1 MILLNTVAVW
11 LPIFAIFFISLILKN
26 LDEKKFFIFRTLLF
40 ISTFISGIV
49 KQIYAILTGYQLWYL
64 PLHFSSTFYVSVAL
78 SIFAPPKVKRWAN
91 AVLFIGGTIMLTM
104 ILFAP
109 NAVLGDL
116 TKIFS
121 SPITFHGYFYHI
133 IVIFQY
139 FLIIA
144 KREYHA
150 RNYDFLIFCTF
161 VLTWA
166 IIAVPFAFKFNA
178 NYMGIIK
185 PFIPFFQRLLQYY
198 GYPVYLLTY
207 FLCVYTISF
216 FITISYKKVCNLRP
230 KKATLP

>member
-1 MILLNTVAVW
+1 
-11 LPIFAIFFISLILKN
+11 
-26 LDEKKFFIFRTLLF
+26 
-40 ISTFISGIV
+40 
-49 KQIYAILTGYQLWYL
+49 
-64 PLHFSSTFYVSVAL
+64 
-78 SIFAPPKVKRWAN
+78 
-91 AVLFIGGTIMLTM
+91 MLAM

-161 VLTWA
+161 VLSWA

-230 KKATLP
+230 KKATLPWVEPLFYFVELRNSTIERFLLIFLIFTHKIVDRKIKCLFLNNIRNKVNN